1 MWSAY
6 LFDSMTGLLAERVD
20 LPSFS
25 WTLSV
30 GDCSLSTT
38 RDKGT
43 GEGDASGL
51 RLPWPAVPGSTAA
64 GRHEAIAMWRRG
76 IVLMWD
82 GAPVVAGVIGPK
94 SGTAEDVSIDL
105 LSPLEVL
112 AHRYAVREGAFGTGT
127 TTVEDGSGKDR
138 QETTVPSVTTDSIH
152 WEGESLRSIA
162 CRLEAWRRAP
172 HRLALR
178 RRGGRPRAHLRR
190 LQRREQRREEAR
202 HRHMQRGGRA

>member
-1 MWSAY
+1 MWEAY
-6 LFDSMTGLLAERVD
+6 LFDAMTGLLAEQVD

-64 GRHEAIAMWRRG
+64 ERHEAIAMWRRG
-76 IVLMWD
+76 IVLTWD

-94 SGTAEDVSIDL
+94 SGTERDVSIDL
-105 LSPLEVL
+105 ISPLEVL

-127 TTVEDGSGKDR
+127 TTVEEGEQKG
-138 QETTVPSVTTDSIH
+138 QEVTSVTTDSIH
-152 WEGESLRSIA
+152 WSGESLRSVV
-162 CRLEAWRRAP
+162 CRLG
-172 HRLALR
+172 RLACSKP
-178 RRGGRPRAHLRR
+178 GGALPID
-190 LQRREQRREEAR
+190 
-202 HRHMQRGGRA
+202 

>member
-6 LFDSMTGLLAERVD
+6 LFDSMTGLLAEQID

-64 GRHEAIAMWRRG
+64 ERHEAIAMWRRG
-76 IVLMWD
+76 IVLMWG

-94 SGTAEDVSIDL
+94 SGTAQDVSIDL

-112 AHRYAVREGAFGTGT
+112 AHRYAVREGTFGTGT
-127 TTVEDGSGKDR
+127 TTV
-138 QETTVPSVTTDSIH
+138 TSVTTDSIH
-152 WEGESLRSIA
+152 WGARA
-162 CRLEAWRRAP
+162 CAPSPAAWGGSRAPSRAGRCPSTGRTSARRAATSAP
-172 HRLALR
+172 MTASTSRT
-178 RRGGRPRAHLRR
+178 PT
-190 LQRREQRREEAR
+190 
-202 HRHMQRGGRA
+202 